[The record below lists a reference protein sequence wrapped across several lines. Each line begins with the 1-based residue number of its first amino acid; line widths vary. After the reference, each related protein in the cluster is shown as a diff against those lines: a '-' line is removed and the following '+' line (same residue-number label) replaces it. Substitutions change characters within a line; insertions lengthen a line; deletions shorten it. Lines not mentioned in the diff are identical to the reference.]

1 MHVPGGERDD
11 ACDHGLSRRSLRVK
25 TSYELSW
32 KVKVMIKKRK
42 KEKKGTNINRT
53 VTAAAAAAAATAVVE
68 T

>member
-1 MHVPGGERDD
+1 MNCYYLRRVIVHVPGGERDD

-42 KEKKGTNINRT
+42 KEKKRY
-53 VTAAAAAAAATAVVE
+53 
-68 T
+68 